1 MVPVTAFDQFA
12 LLKYFNKGGPMM
24 WPLLLISILSIGMVF
39 ERLWHYHKVSINTP
53 EFLKKTR
60 MALEAHRIK
69 DAITMCENYKGPI
82 ASLMKAGLLKAG
94 KPREEIEI
102 AIAASGGVEMSRL
115 ERGLSGLATCA
126 SIGPLV
132 GFLGTVT
139 GMIKAFEA
147 IAAHGMNNPTLVAV
161 GISEALITTATG
173 LIIGI
178 PALAFYN
185 FFNSRVSKLV
195 IEMEESTGLLM
206 EYMDDLSSSTTH
218 E

>member
-1 MVPVTAFDQFA
+1 MVSSFEQFA
-12 LLKYFNKGGPMM
+12 ILQYFNKGGPMM
-24 WPLLLISILSIGMVF
+24 WPLLAISIVVIAMVF
-39 ERLWHYHKVSINTP
+39 ERLYHYRKVSINTP
-53 EFLKKTR
+53 EFLKKIR
-60 MALEAHRIK
+60 LAFESRKIK
-69 DAITMCENYKGPI
+69 EAITLCENYRGPI
-82 ASLMKAGLLKAG
+82 ASIMKSGLLKSG
-94 KPREEIEI
+94 KPREEIET

-115 ERGLSGLATCA
+115 ERGLTGLATCA
-126 SIGPLV
+126 SIAPLM

-147 IAAHGMNNPTLVAV
+147 IAAHGLNNPALVAV

-185 FFNSRVSKLV
+185 YFNSRVSKLV
-195 IEMEESTGLLM
+195 LEMEESTGLLM
-206 EYMDDLSSSTTH
+206 EYMNELSGV